1 MDLSQIKLSK
11 AEWTSI
17 EVSVSEPEK
26 EILQLIMS
34 GYDNPEI
41 RVNTANSLFLHM
53 KIEPNAELEYYLY
66 KEYFEEEIKQVVGSS
81 KSQGVADSEGRSKS
95 AIFGDWI
102 QSIRAQKCKPLN
114 KADMIRV
121 GNVKTTIQTQKFS
134 IFEFVLLDFCA
145 GLFSINK
152 KDISNS
158 YELRH
163 LSPNGDKFPRT
174 PSAARPEYFTRFDPA
189 FYLYSLVQF
198 KKSSIARLN
207 RYVMEFVDL
216 VIANTLPLSS
226 PATIR
231 NVFVHA
237 TEYIEKN
244 PHLIRYEDLT
254 LYTHQKQLFR
264 VFKTNPHIPKLVLYM
279 APTGTGKTLSPIGLA
294 QHHRVIFVC
303 VARHVGLA
311 LAKSAISVGKRVA
324 FAFGCETASDIR
336 LHYFAAKDY
345 KINKRSGGIGK
356 VDNSVGDKVEIM
368 ICDVASYITAMYYM
382 LAFNDEHQLITYWDE
397 PTITMDKDDDPLHE
411 IIHRNWC
418 ENKIS
423 KVVLSCATLPKH
435 SEISATLTDFQLR
448 FSRVEEETEQDVEP
462 EIHTIDSYDC
472 KKTITMLNKEGRCVL
487 PHLLFSEYRDVLHC
501 VEHCERNKSLLRY
514 FNVAEIVRFVQFA
527 ESSGGLTVSP
537 ESYFRDITVISMNT
551 VKMYYIHV
559 LKNIDPDKW
568 GAIYAGITRTLR
580 LHFAREDLSLRKI
593 QSVGGFDSVRSQ
605 GVAESV
611 GRSKPANSYE
621 LRSPSPK
628 GDKFPRTPSAARPE
642 YFTIFGRNEVSY
654 ENPSVSSGGGGG
666 VPISRTTS
674 MAPENSATLS
684 NVATSVKTNTNAS
697 DGILLTTRDAHT
709 LTDGPTIFLAED
721 VDKIGKFYIQQ
732 SKIPESVFQSI
743 MEKIERNSVIQ
754 RKVDLLEKELADKK
768 SASGTASA
776 ESKDRSKKAEREPMD
791 KETQR
796 FIEQINTIREQIQM
810 ITMNPA
816 YIPNTKPH
824 QDIWLASG
832 QSRIPNA
839 FVPNMDE
846 EDVREIMGI
855 DVDNQRKMLLILG
868 IGVFSQQSNPQYAE
882 IMKRLAYEQRLFLII
897 ASSDYIYGT
906 NYQFCHG
913 FIGKDLH
920 NMTQQKT
927 IQAIGRI
934 GRNNIQNEYTVRF
947 RDDAILTQLFSTI
960 EHNKEAIVM
969 SRLFCEHA

>member
-17 EVSVSEPEK
+17 EVSVSESEK
-26 EILQLIMS
+26 GILGLIMS

-41 RVNTANSLFLHM
+41 RVNTTNSLFLHM

-66 KEYFEEEIKQVVGSS
+66 KEYFEEEIKKMVGSS
-81 KSQGVADSEGRSKS
+81 KGV
-95 AIFGDWI
+95 FGDWI
-102 QSIRAQKCKPLN
+102 ASIRMQKCKPLN

-121 GNVKTTIQTQKFS
+121 SNVKTTIQTQKFA
-134 IFEFVLLDFCA
+134 IFEFVLLDFCG
-145 GLFSINK
+145 GLFSKDK
-152 KDISNS
+152 KDKKAQPISETKS
-158 YELRH
+158 KEYDEFVDSQGRTK
-163 LSPNGDKFPRT
+163 LS
-174 PSAARPEYFTRFDPA
+174 PA

-207 RYVMEFVDL
+207 RYVVEFVDL
-216 VIANTLPLSS
+216 VIANTLPLNS
-226 PATIR
+226 PDTIQ
-231 NVFVHA
+231 NVFAHA

-294 QHHRVIFVC
+294 QKHRVIFVC

-382 LAFNDEHQLITYWDE
+382 LAFNDEHNLITYWDE

-448 FSRVEEETEQDVEP
+448 FSRVDEETEEHVEP

-472 KKTITMLNKEGRCVL
+472 KKTITMLNKEGKCVL
-487 PHLLFSEYRDVLHC
+487 PHLLFSEYRDVLQC
-501 VEHCERNKSLLRY
+501 VDHCEKNKSLLRY
-514 FNVAEIVRFVQFA
+514 FNVAEIVRFVLFA
-527 ESSGGLTVSP
+527 KSSGGLTVSP
-537 ESYFRDITVISMNT
+537 ETYFRDITAISMNS

-568 GAIYAGITRTLR
+568 SAIYAGITRTLR
-580 LHFAREDLSLRKI
+580 LHFSKEDSSLRKI
-593 QSVGGFDSVRSQ
+593 QSVDSVR
-605 GVAESV
+605 
-611 GRSKPANSYE
+611 
-621 LRSPSPK
+621 
-628 GDKFPRTPSAARPE
+628 
-642 YFTIFGRNEVSY
+642 
-654 ENPSVSSGGGGG
+654 PSVSGGGL
-666 VPISRTTS
+666 PISRTTS
-674 MAPENSATLS
+674 MAPANGTTLPIGVSA
-684 NVATSVKTNTNAS
+684 NTNASAS

-732 SKIPESVFQSI
+732 SKIPEGVFQSI

-768 SASGTASA
+768 GASGTAVA

-796 FIEQINTIREQIQM
+796 FIEQINTIRDQIQM

-824 QDIWLASG
+824 QDIWLTSG

-934 GRNNIQNEYTVRF
+934 GRNNVQNEYTVRF

-969 SRLFCEHA
+969 SRLFCDDA

>member
-1 MDLSQIKLSK
+1 MDLSQVKLSK

-17 EVSVSEPEK
+17 EVSVSDSEK
-26 EILQLIMS
+26 EILTLIMS

-41 RVNTANSLFLHM
+41 RVNTTNSLFLHM
-53 KIEPNAELEYYLY
+53 KIEPNTELEYYLY
-66 KEYFEEEIKQVVGSS
+66 KEYFDEEIKKMMSAS
-81 KSQGVADSEGRSKS
+81 KTPNPVLLEWVK
-95 AIFGDWI
+95 
-102 QSIRAQKCKPLN
+102 SIRTQKCKPLN

-121 GNVKTTIQTQKFS
+121 GNVKTTIQTQKFA
-134 IFEFVLLDFCA
+134 IFEFVLLDFCS
-145 GLFSINK
+145 GVFSK
-152 KDISNS
+152 SK
-158 YELRH
+158 H
-163 LSPNGDKFPRT
+163 P
-174 PSAARPEYFTRFDPA
+174 PA

-207 RYVMEFVDL
+207 RYVVEFVDL
-216 VIANTLPLSS
+216 VISNTLPINS
-226 PATIR
+226 PSTIQD
-231 NVFVHA
+231 VFSHA
-237 TEYIEKN
+237 TDYIEKN

-264 VFKTNPHIPKLVLYM
+264 VFKTNLHIPKLVLYM
-279 APTGTGKTLSPIGLA
+279 APTGTGKTLSPIGLS
-294 QHHRVIFVC
+294 QKHRIIFVC

-382 LAFNDEHQLITYWDE
+382 LAFNDEHNIITYWDE

-411 IIHRNWC
+411 TIHRNWC

-435 SEISATLTDFQLR
+435 SEISATLMDFQLR
-448 FSRVEEETEQDVEP
+448 FSRVDEETGDPIDP

-472 KKTITMLNKEGRCVL
+472 KKTITMLNKEGKYVL
-487 PHLLFSEYRDVLHC
+487 PHLLFEQYRDVLRC
-501 VEHCERNKSLLRY
+501 VEHCEKNKSLLRY
-514 FNVAEIVRFVQFA
+514 FNVAEIVRFIQYVKSQGA
-527 ESSGGLTVSP
+527 LESSP
-537 ESYFRDITVISMNT
+537 ETYFRDITAISMNSL
-551 VKMYYIHV
+551 KMYYIHV
-559 LKNIDPDKW
+559 LKTINPDKW
-568 GAIYAGITRTLR
+568 GEIYTGITRTLQP
-580 LHFAREDLSLRKI
+580 HFTTEDTSSAMRKI
-593 QSVGGFDSVRSQ
+593 QSVDS
-605 GVAESV
+605 
-611 GRSKPANSYE
+611 
-621 LRSPSPK
+621 
-628 GDKFPRTPSAARPE
+628 RTTTTT
-642 YFTIFGRNEVSY
+642 TIGT
-654 ENPSVSSGGGGG
+654 GTA
-666 VPISRTTS
+666 ITRTTS
-674 MAPENSATLS
+674 MS
-684 NVATSVKTNTNAS
+684 SVPTANPVKPTAS

-721 VDKIGKFYIQQ
+721 IDKIGKFYIQQ
-732 SKIPESVFQSI
+732 SKIPESVFQTI
-743 MEKIERNSVIQ
+743 MEKIEKNSIIQ
-754 RKVDLLEKELADKK
+754 RRVDLMEKELADKK
-768 SASGTASA
+768 GESSASSDT
-776 ESKDRSKKAEREPMD
+776 KDRSKKAEREPMD

-796 FIEQINTIREQIQM
+796 FMDQIATIREQIQM
-810 ITMNPA
+810 ITMNPV
-816 YIPNTKPH
+816 YIPNTKQH
-824 QDIWLASG
+824 QDIWLPVG
-832 QSRIPNA
+832 QPHVRNA

-855 DVDNQRKMLLILG
+855 DVDNQRKLLLILG

-969 SRLFCEHA
+969 SRLFCEA